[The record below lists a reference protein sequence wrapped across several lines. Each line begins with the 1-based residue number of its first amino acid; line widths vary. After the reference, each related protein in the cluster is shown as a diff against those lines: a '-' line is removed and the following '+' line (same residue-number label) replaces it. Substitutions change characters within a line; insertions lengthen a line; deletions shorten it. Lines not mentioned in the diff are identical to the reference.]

1 MGKQPNSVVEVTP
14 LELTRSA
21 RDISVTERNGFK
33 QCRRQW
39 YLTTIENLEPKGVV
53 NWAWDF
59 GTGIHSGLEAFYK
72 TCADL
77 LPGDPLDQALGA
89 FHNWH
94 LEMQQSIK
102 DAKLGQ
108 LESEV
113 LNELLEYRDLGVGML
128 ELYNNFAVQEDDF
141 VVCAVEGE
149 WTQAGLDLIKELRP
163 PYDEDVHPVR
173 TDSGRF
179 LVPIVDPRT
188 GRPLENNPMLSMRL
202 DLIVWRRQTGF
213 KGFWVKDHKTTGS
226 SPSDRGVEMDDQV
239 TGYDYGFW
247 RLTGIVPRGTIFN
260 YLIKQLPKE
269 PRIVSTGLS
278 TAKDQ
283 VTLPDMYREA
293 MAERGLIDSKGNI
306 TSKKHGEC
314 YESLLALGWSR
325 HFKRIET
332 QRNEHE
338 LKMFE
343 MRLVH
348 EYADMLDV
356 YSAPDE
362 LAYPHL
368 SQYNCPGC
376 PVMSI
381 CKAIEDGSDYNFL
394 IENVF
399 QQAKDRKA

>member
-1 MGKQPNSVVEVTP
+1 MSKASSVLEVQP
-14 LELTRSA
+14 LELTRTA

-33 QCRRQW
+33 TCRRQW

-59 GTGIHSGLEAFYK
+59 GTGLHSGLEAFYK

-77 LPGDPLDQALGA
+77 LPGDPLDQALAA
-89 FHNWH
+89 FDAW
-94 LEMQQSIK
+94 LTEMRASIK
-102 DAKLGQ
+102 AAKLGN

-113 LNELLEYRDLGVGML
+113 LNELLEYKDLGIGML
-128 ELYNNFAVQEDDF
+128 ELYNNYAVQEDDF
-141 VVCAVEGE
+141 VICAVEGE
-149 WTQAGLDLIKELRP
+149 WTPEGLDLIKELRP
-163 PYDEDVHPVR
+163 PYDLDVHPVR
-173 TDSGRF
+173 ADSGRI
-179 LVPIVDPRT
+179 LVPIVDPASGKALR
-188 GRPLENNPMLSMRL
+188 NNPMLSMRL
-202 DLIVWRRQTGF
+202 DLIVWRRQTGL
-213 KGFWVKDHKTTGS
+213 KGFWVTDHKSTGS

-247 RLTGIVPRGTIFN
+247 RLTGVIPRGTIFN

-269 PRIVSTGLS
+269 PRVGQRGLS
-278 TAKDQ
+278 YAKDQ
-283 VTLPDMYREA
+283 VTLPEMYREA
-293 MAERGLIDSKGNI
+293 LIEHGLMEGNRI
-306 TSKKHGEC
+306 TSKNHEEC
-314 YESLLALGWSR
+314 YQSLLALGWSR

-332 QRNEHE
+332 PRNEHE

-348 EYADMLDV
+348 EYSDMLDV
-356 YSAPDE
+356 YENPGD

-376 PVMSI
+376 PVMRI
-381 CKAIEDGSDYNFL
+381 CKAIEDGSDYDFL